1 MELIKI
7 KNENGINLVSAR
19 DLHEFLEVKSRFND
33 WIENRIEKYEF
44 IKNSDYTKILV
55 ECNRGQNKYDYILKL
70 DMAKELSMVENNE
83 KGRQARRYF
92 IECENKL
99 KQVLNDKDIL
109 LLNIIKSNSETD
121 RALALN
127 KYHVEYVKPLEDKI
141 EVLTH
146 VNKLYTSTEIA
157 KELGYKSPNVLNA
170 ILCDKKIQYKV
181 NKTWVLTAKYSNLGY
196 ESIKQSVLDNGK
208 VIYDRKFTQTGRDF
222 VINLL
227 KEVDKNEMG
236 TV

>member
-19 DLHEFLEVKSRFND
+19 ELHEFLEVKSRFND

-44 IKNSDYTKILV
+44 IQNSDYTKILV

-70 DMAKELSMVENNE
+70 DMAKELSMVENND
-83 KGRQARRYF
+83 KGKQARRYF

-99 KQVLNDKDIL
+99 KRVISNKDSL

-127 KYHVEYVKPLEDKI
+127 KYQVEYVKPLEDKI

-157 KELGYKSPNVLNA
+157 KELGLKSANALN
-170 ILCDKKIQYKV
+170 LFLSERKIQYKV
-181 NKTWVLTAKYSNLGY
+181 NNTWVLTSKYSNLGY
-196 ESIKQSVLDNGK
+196 ESIKQSVLDNGR
-208 VIYDRKFTQTGRDF
+208 VIYDRKFTQRGRDF
-222 VINLL
+222 IINLL
-227 KEVDKNEMG
+227 KGETNG
-236 TV
+236 NRL

>member
-19 DLHEFLEVKSRFND
+19 ELHEFLEVKSRFND

-44 IKNSDYTKILV
+44 IENSDYTKILV

-70 DMAKELSMVENNE
+70 DMAKELSMVENND
-83 KGRQARRYF
+83 KGKQARRYF

-99 KQVLNDKDIL
+99 KQVISNKDSL

-127 KYHVEYVKPLEDKI
+127 KYQVEYVKPLEDKI

-157 KELGYKSPNVLNA
+157 KELGLKSATELNK
-170 ILCDKKIQYKV
+170 LLSDKKIQYKV
-181 NKTWVLTAKYSNLGY
+181 NNTWVLTAKYSNVGY
-196 ESIKQSVLDNGK
+196 ESIKQTVLDNGK
-208 VIYDRKFTQTGRDF
+208 VIYDRKFTQIGRDF
-222 VINLL
+222 ILNLFKGGL
-227 KEVDKNEMG
+227 
-236 TV
+236 

>member
-19 DLHEFLEVKSRFND
+19 ELHEFLEVKSRFND

-44 IKNSDYTKILV
+44 IENSDYTKILV

-70 DMAKELSMVENNE
+70 DMAKELSMVENNDN
-83 KGRQARRYF
+83 GRKARRYF

-99 KQVLNDKDIL
+99 KQVLSQKDNL
-109 LLNIIKSNSETD
+109 LLSIIKSNSETD

-127 KYHVEYVKPLEDKI
+127 KYQVEYVKPLEDKI

-157 KELGYKSPNVLNA
+157 KELGLKSATELNK
-170 ILCDKKIQYKV
+170 LLSDKKIQYKV
-181 NKTWVLTAKYSNLGY
+181 NNTWVLTAKYSNVGY
-196 ESIKQSVLDNGK
+196 ESIKQTVLDNGK
-208 VIYDRKFTQTGRDF
+208 VIYDRKFTQIGRDF
-222 VINLL
+222 ILNLFKGGL
-227 KEVDKNEMG
+227 
-236 TV
+236 

>member
-7 KNENGINLVSAR
+7 KNENGFNLVSAR
-19 DLHEFLEVKSRFND
+19 ELHEFLEVKSRFND

-44 IKNSDYTKILV
+44 IENSDYTKILV

-70 DMAKELSMVENNE
+70 DMAKELSMVENNDN
-83 KGRQARRYF
+83 GRKARRYF

-99 KQVLNDKDIL
+99 KQVLSQKDNL
-109 LLNIIKSNSETD
+109 LLSIIKSNSETD

-127 KYHVEYVKPLEDKI
+127 KYQVEYVKPLEDKI

-157 KELGYKSPNVLNA
+157 KELGLKSATELNK
-170 ILCDKKIQYKV
+170 LLSDKKIQYKV
-181 NKTWVLTAKYSNLGY
+181 NNTWVLTAKYSNIGY
-196 ESIKQSVLDNGK
+196 ESIKQTVLDNGK
-208 VIYDRKFTQTGRDF
+208 VIYDRKFTQIGRDF
-222 VINLL
+222 ILNLFKGGL
-227 KEVDKNEMG
+227 Q
-236 TV
+236 

>member
-1 MELIKI
+1 MEIIKV

-19 DLHEFLEVKSRFND
+19 ELHEFLEVKSRFND

-44 IKNSDYTKILV
+44 TENSDYTKILV

-70 DMAKELSMVENNE
+70 DMAKELSMVENNDN
-83 KGRQARRYF
+83 GRKARRYF

-99 KQVLNDKDIL
+99 KQVLSQKDNL
-109 LLNIIKSNSETD
+109 LLSIIKSNSETD

-127 KYHVEYVKPLEDKI
+127 KYQVEYVKPLEDKI

-157 KELGYKSPNVLNA
+157 KELGLKSATELNK
-170 ILCDKKIQYKV
+170 LLSDKKIQYKV
-181 NKTWVLTAKYSNLGY
+181 NNTWVLTAKYSNIGY
-196 ESIKQSVLDNGK
+196 ESIKQTVLDNGK
-208 VIYDRKFTQTGRDF
+208 VIYDRKFTQIGRDF
-222 VINLL
+222 ILNLFKGGL
-227 KEVDKNEMG
+227 
-236 TV
+236 